1 MNTLFKIIKITTLVV
16 FGLFVILLIVG
27 WNAAQESNRST
38 SNTTAEVVQEPVV
51 QEPVVFNT
59 TVKELETAYKEN
71 TVAAD
76 LKYKNKRF
84 TISGTVKDINTDIFS
99 NAYITMKGENMFMG
113 PQFELEDKNQAIS
126 LKQGQR
132 ITMICTGYGDVAKT
146 PMNKKCEI
154 Q

>member
-38 SNTTAEVVQEPVV
+38 SNTTAEVVQG
-51 QEPVVFNT
+51 PVVFNT

-84 TISGTVKDINTDIFS
+84 KISGTVKDINTDIFS